1 MTSIHR
7 IHRQLYKS
15 HPLFHLHSLTRRF
28 SSSTMPPSTD
38 VDAFHEV
45 LRSSK
50 RILALCGAGLSASS
64 GLPTFRGAGGLWR
77 NYDAT
82 TLATP
87 TAFGQD
93 PGLVWMFYGYR
104 RHMALNVKPN
114 PAHYALAALAE
125 KNKDFLCLTQNV
137 DNLSPRANHP
147 PEQLRTL
154 HGSLFDIKC
163 SNSRCDWKQHG
174 NYDDPFFP
182 ALAPASEDPEPGKPF
197 PLLDPFHP
205 LEPIPK
211 DQIPKCPKCEKGFQR
226 PGVVWFNE
234 GLDMDMLEG
243 IDNWLNQGKVDLMLV
258 IGTSAKVWPAAGYID
273 QARDKGARVAVI
285 NMEAANDGAKDSKSQ
300 DFFFGQD
307 AAECLPLLLEPIIGK
322 LDMGNQ

>member
-1 MTSIHR
+1 MTSLHR

-15 HPLFHLHSLTRRF
+15 RQLLHLHSLTRSF
-28 SSSTMPPSTD
+28 SSSAMAPSTD
-38 VDAFHEV
+38 VDAFHDV

-87 TAFGQD
+87 TSFGQD

-163 SNSRCDWKQHG
+163 SNRRCDWIQHG

-182 ALAPASEDPEPGKPF
+182 ALEPASEDPEPGKPF

-205 LEPIPK
+205 LETIPK
-211 DQIPKCPKCEKGFQR
+211 EQIPKCPKCGKGFQR

-234 GLDMDMLEG
+234 GLDADMLAG
-243 IDNWLNQGKVDLMLV
+243 IDNWLDQGKVDLMLV

-285 NMEAANDGAKDSKSQ
+285 NMEPGAKDSDSR

-307 AAECLPLLLEPIIGK
+307 AAECLPLLLEPVIGK
-322 LDMGNQ
+322 LEVGNQ